1 MPSLPKWSR
10 SLGPLVLADLRRR
23 YAGSVLGGLWAL
35 LAPLLEVGAYAVVF
49 GWILGAV
56 RGPGMP
62 YTVLIASGLF
72 PWMWFR
78 ETLEGCST
86 LLPDNRWV
94 RRSRVP
100 AELLVARL
108 VLASSTRAL
117 VGLLVV
123 FGYAAVSGR
132 GVTIGAWASPFAALV
147 LQALACYG
155 LGLIVAPVA
164 TLLPDS
170 RPTLVSALTLLT
182 FASPILYPE
191 SIVQGPLQAVLLWNP
206 FTHLL
211 RLYRSPIE
219 PLAWASLSLS
229 IAVAAGAA
237 VVSLAAGMAARGRL
251 WWRARDRL

>member
-35 LAPLLEVGAYAVVF
+35 VAPLLEVAAYAVVF
-49 GWILGAV
+49 GWVLGAG

-62 YTVLIASGLF
+62 YVVLIASGLF

-78 ETLEGCST
+78 ETIEGCST
-86 LLPDNRWV
+86 LLSDNRWV

-108 VLASSTRAL
+108 VLAAAVRAL

-123 FGYAAVSGR
+123 FGYAAVR
-132 GVTIGAWASPFAALV
+132 GPGASFDGWLSPFAALV
-147 LQALACYG
+147 LQAVGSFG
-155 LGLIVAPVA
+155 LGLAMAPVA

-170 RPTLVSALTLLT
+170 RPTVVSALTLLT

-191 SIVQGPLQAVLLWNP
+191 SILQGPLRAFLLWNP

-219 PLAWASLSLS
+219 PLSWPSFSLS
-229 IAVAAGAA
+229 IAVAGGAA
-237 VVSLAAGMAARGRL
+237 AVSLAAGLAARGRL
-251 WWRARDRL
+251 WWRARDLL

>member
-1 MPSLPKWSR
+1 MSFLPKWSR

-49 GWILGAV
+49 GWVLGAA

-78 ETLEGCST
+78 ETMEGCST
-86 LLPDNRWV
+86 VLPDNRWV

-100 AELLVARL
+100 VELLVARVVL
-108 VLASSTRAL
+108 VASLRAL
-117 VGLLVV
+117 VGLLVI
-123 FGYAAVSGR
+123 FFYAAVSGPR
-132 GVTIGAWASPFAALV
+132 PSLASWAPPFVAFAL
-147 LQALACYG
+147 QGLASFG
-155 LGLIVAPVA
+155 LGLAVAPIT
-164 TLLPDS
+164 TLVPDL
-170 RPTLVSALTLLT
+170 RPTLVSLLTLLT

-191 SIVQGPLQAVLLWNP
+191 TMVHTPVAAAILWNP
-206 FTHLL
+206 FTHAL

-219 PLAWASLSLS
+219 PLTWSSAASSLAVGLAMVFLSLG
-229 IAVAAGAA
+229 AG
-237 VVSLAAGMAARGRL
+237 LAAQARLSG
-251 WWRARDRL
+251 RARDAL

>member
-23 YAGSVLGGLWAL
+23 YAGSVIGGLWAL
-35 LAPLLEVGAYAVVF
+35 LAPLLEVAAYAVVF

-78 ETLEGCST
+78 ESLEGCSSV
-86 LLPDNRWV
+86 LPDNRWV

-100 AELLVARL
+100 TELLVARL
-108 VLASSTRAL
+108 VLASSVRAL
-117 VGLLVV
+117 VGLVVV
-123 FGYAAVSGR
+123 FGYASLCGLGFSIAGWL
-132 GVTIGAWASPFAALV
+132 APLAALV

-155 LGLIVAPVA
+155 LGLIAAPVA
-164 TLLPDS
+164 TLVPDS

-191 SIVQGPLQAVLLWNP
+191 SMLQGPLEAVLLWNP

-229 IAVAAGAA
+229 VAVAGSAA
-237 VVSLAAGMAARGRL
+237 LAALAGGLAAQGHL
-251 WWRARDRL
+251 WWKARDRL